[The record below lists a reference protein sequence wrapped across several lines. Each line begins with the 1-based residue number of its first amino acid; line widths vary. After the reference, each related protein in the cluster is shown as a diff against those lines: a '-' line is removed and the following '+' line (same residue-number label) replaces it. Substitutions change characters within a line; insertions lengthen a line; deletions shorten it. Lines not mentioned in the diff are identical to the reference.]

1 MRYKLE
7 ETHPLSF
14 SKEWPNNSILGNL
27 SNKTYRESLGSKTS
41 NTTNRTYSFKWI
53 PMDNEENFNRLKKE
67 GFPNRFTADS
77 FNYEVNAHGFR
88 CDDFNALDFTKQ
100 SIVYLGCSHTFG
112 IGSPEEDIWC
122 SILHKLLQEHHNTE
136 FNYVNLGVGG
146 GCIDDYLRFMPY
158 IKKFNPH
165 MIVSCT
171 PPMHRMILPYDE
183 DTHGYD
189 TYKGLWSEKDKNIN
203 AFHQLL
209 KYNDEYFIY
218 KYDMILQVVKSITDA
233 MNIEFYEANIR
244 DTFFDLEE
252 LITKLGDKAHN
263 RDGCHFARELHEILA
278 TSYFK
283 KITEK

>member
-27 SNKTYRESLGSKTS
+27 SNKTSRESLGSKTS
-41 NTTNRTYSFKWI
+41 NTTNRTYSLKWI
-53 PMDNEENFNRLKKE
+53 PMDTEDNFNQLKE
-67 GFPNRFTADS
+67 DGFPNRFDADS
-77 FNYEVNAHGFR
+77 FNYEVNVHGFR
-88 CDDFNALDFTKQ
+88 CDDFNTLDFTKQ

-122 SILHKLLQEHHNTE
+122 SILHKLLQEHYNTE

-171 PPMHRMILPYDE
+171 PPMHRMILPYDA

-189 TYKGLWSEKDKNIN
+189 TYKGLWSEKNKSIN
-203 AFHQLL
+203 AYHQLL

-218 KYDMILQVVKSITDA
+218 KYDMTLQVVKSITDA

-244 DTFFDLEE
+244 DTFFDLKE

-263 RDGCHFARELHEILA
+263 RDGCHFARELHEIFA

-283 KITEK
+283 KITEE

>member
-14 SKEWPNNSILGNL
+14 SKEWPENVILGNL
-27 SNKTYRESLGSKTS
+27 AHSWTNYK
-41 NTTNRTYSFKWI
+41 NPDNPNRTYGVTWI
-53 PMDNEENFNRLKKE
+53 PMDNEKNFNQLKKE

-77 FNYEVNAHGFR
+77 FNYEVNVHGFR
-88 CDDFNALDFTKQ
+88 CDDFDTIDFSKK

-283 KITEK
+283 MITEK

>member
-27 SNKTYRESLGSKTS
+27 AHSWTNYK
-41 NTTNRTYSFKWI
+41 NPDNPNRTYGVTWI
-53 PMDNEENFNRLKKE
+53 PMDNEKNFNQLKKE

-77 FNYEVNAHGFR
+77 FNYEVNVHGFR
-88 CDDFNALDFTKQ
+88 CDDFDTIDFSKK

-136 FNYVNLGVGG
+136 YNLINLGIGG
-146 GCIDDYLRFMPY
+146 GNIDDYLRFMPY
-158 IKKFNPH
+158 YKKFNPH

-171 PPMHRMILPYDE
+171 PPMHRMILQQDE
-183 DTHGYD
+183 DEDGYEN
-189 TYKGLWSEKDKNIN
+189 YKGFWTEKNKNTN
-203 AFHQLL
+203 SFHELL
-209 KYNDEYFIY
+209 KYNDAYFIY
-218 KYDMILQVVKSITDA
+218 KYDMKLQVVKSITDV

-244 DTFFDLEE
+244 DTFFDLVE
-252 LITKLGDKAHN
+252 LKMKLGDKAHN
-263 RDGCHFARELHEILA
+263 RDGCHFAREIHEKFA

>member
-14 SKEWPNNSILGNL
+14 SKEWPNNVILGNL
-27 SNKTYRESLGSKTS
+27 AHSWTNYK
-41 NTTNRTYSFKWI
+41 NPNNPNRTYGVTWI
-53 PMDNEENFNRLKKE
+53 PMDNEKNFNQLKKE

-77 FNYEVNAHGFR
+77 FNYEVNVHGFR
-88 CDDFNALDFTKQ
+88 CDDFDTMDLTKK

-136 FNYVNLGVGG
+136 FNFINLGIGG
-146 GCIDDYLRFMPY
+146 GNIDDYLRFMPY
-158 IKKFNPH
+158 YKKFNPH

-171 PPMHRMILPYDE
+171 PPMHRMILQQDE
-183 DTHGYD
+183 DEDGYKN
-189 TYKGLWSEKDKNIN
+189 YKGFWTEKNKNTN
-203 AFHQLL
+203 SFHELL
-209 KYNDEYFIY
+209 KYNNEYFIY
-218 KYDMILQVVKSITDA
+218 KYDMTLQVVKSITDV

-252 LITKLGDKAHN
+252 MKIQYGDKAHN
-263 RDGCHFARELHEILA
+263 RDGCHFAREIHEKFA
-278 TSYFK
+278 TSFFK